1 MEIVLDKTTGFTF
14 YEELKEIT
22 ISGNIDFNSKYSAF
36 TNKKL
41 IIPVYGI
48 YKIDWGFSQNSL
60 STFYKDAASEL
71 SLYVNNYKYEI
82 TAVISKETKSYHA
95 VKSTNKSI
103 TLLLREKDSVFLNAV
118 NLNSENL
125 LMNNVYLKIEK
136 LEVEDKSGFGY
147 DG

>member
-14 YEELKEIT
+14 NEELKELT
-22 ISGNIDFNSKYSAF
+22 ISGDVDFNSKHGSV

-41 IIPVYGI
+41 TIPVYGI

-71 SLYVNNYKYEI
+71 SLYVNNYKSEI
-82 TAVISKETKSYHA
+82 TAVINKETKSYHA

-103 TLLLREKDSVFLNAV
+103 TLLLREKDSLFLNAV